1 MSTIISGRKQTDK
14 GCDTGVIVNR
24 LQFYLQL
31 LSSQSISI
39 NIVRQFIGQLLYF
52 INATLLNNLI
62 LRKDLCHWSKGIQIR
77 YCSNDFLLIYILF
90 LFHMKTS
97 CLRSFCFYRKYQLY
111 TPVNDKS
118 VVPQQVIPPRYNKQ
132 TSSPGTIYLK

>member
-1 MSTIISGRKQTDK
+1 MSRLITTGRKLADK
-14 GCDTGVIVNR
+14 GYDTGMIVNR

-31 LSSQSISI
+31 LNSQNISI

-77 YCSNDFLLIYILF
+77 YQNISY
-90 LFHMKTS
+90 
-97 CLRSFCFYRKYQLY
+97 
-111 TPVNDKS
+111 
-118 VVPQQVIPPRYNKQ
+118 
-132 TSSPGTIYLK
+132 